1 MPDQNMKMPS
11 PGARLIPV
19 AGLLAT
25 TLMLVCAT
33 ALADCTLRETIQS
46 RVTAIDAG
54 ETISVGD
61 TVLASR
67 TLLPAFYAQRSY
79 TPAWVNPDS
88 VAQLLAAIE
97 VIEADG
103 LVPADYHLDTL
114 RALRERLH
122 ATPAYDP
129 ELLADYDLLLTDSLI
144 RLGYHLSFGKVD
156 PEALDSNWNM
166 VRYIDNLDDL
176 LLLGRAID
184 SGDVTQLIGKLRPQ
198 SDRYEQLRQALSK
211 YRTFALLG
219 GWQPVPPGPTL
230 KTGATGERVLALR
243 ARLVATGDLSTQ
255 DMFLPAFDDAVAEG
269 VMRFQRRHGLQ
280 DDGRVGRK
288 TLSEMN
294 VPVEVRIDQIRA
306 NLERARWV
314 LHDLPDTY
322 IMVDIAGFSARYYRD
337 NEVVWESRAQVGR
350 PARESPVFRS
360 TLTYLDINPTWTVP
374 PTILE
379 EDLLPE
385 VRADASY
392 LAVKNMEVI
401 DYNGNRI
408 DTDKI
413 DWHRYSGRSFPWL
426 VRQQAGPKNAL
437 GRIKF
442 MFPNRHSVYL
452 HDTPSKSLFEKPE
465 RAFSSGCIRIE
476 KPYDLAELLLAGNHD
491 WNHNRLIKTINTQ
504 RTQTVNLAEPVTI
517 IMLYW
522 TVAADEVG
530 TVRFS
535 RDIYDRDNAIISG
548 LNDTFSFR
556 SREIIRFTPGQ
567 TALLDPH

>member
-1 MPDQNMKMPS
+1 MKIPLT
-11 PGARLIPV
+11 GARLIPV
-19 AGLLAT
+19 SALLAA

-33 ALADCTLRETIQS
+33 ALADRTLRDTIQS
-46 RVTAIDAG
+46 RVAAIGAG
-54 ETISVGD
+54 EIITIGD
-61 TVLASR
+61 SVLASR
-67 TLLPAFYAQRSY
+67 TLLPAFYAQRNY

-88 VAQLLAAIE
+88 VSQLLAAIE
-97 VIEADG
+97 VIDRDG
-103 LVPADYHLDTL
+103 LVAADYHL
-114 RALRERLH
+114 AILRELHERLGN
-122 ATPAYDP
+122 AQVFNP
-129 ELLADYDLLLTDSLI
+129 ELMADFDLLLTDSLI

-166 VRYIDNLDDL
+166 VRYIEDLDEL
-176 LLLGRAID
+176 LLLSKAID
-184 SGDVTQLIGKLRPQ
+184 SGNVMQLIEQLRPQ
-198 SDRYEQLRQALSK
+198 SGQYEQLRKALSK

-219 GWQPVPPGPTL
+219 GWQPVLPGPTL
-230 KTGATGERVLALR
+230 KTGSTGERVLALR

-255 DMFLPAFDDAVAEG
+255 DMFLPTFDDAVAAG
-269 VMRFQRRHGLQ
+269 VQRFQRRHGLV

-288 TLSEMN
+288 TLGEIN
-294 VPVEVRIDQIRA
+294 IPAEVRIDQIRA

-322 IMVDIAGFSARYYRD
+322 IMVDIAGFSARFYRD

-385 VRADASY
+385 VRADPGY
-392 LAVKNMEVI
+392 LSVKNMEVI
-401 DYNGNRI
+401 DYDGNRI
-408 DTDKI
+408 DPDKI

-426 VRQQAGPKNAL
+426 VRQQPGPKNAL

-476 KPYDLAELLLAGNHD
+476 KPYDLAELLLTGNHD
-491 WNHNRLIKTINTQ
+491 WNHSRLIKTINTQ
-504 RTQTVNLAEPVTI
+504 RTQTVKLTEPVTI

-522 TVAADEVG
+522 TVAADDDG

-535 RDIYDRDNAIISG
+535 RDIYERDTAIISG

-556 SREIIRFTPGQ
+556 VRDIFRFTPGQ

>member
-1 MPDQNMKMPS
+1 MNVTS
-11 PGARLIPV
+11 PV
-19 AGLLAT
+19 ARPIIISGLLAAS
-25 TLMLVCAT
+25 LMLVCAT
-33 ALADCTLRETIQS
+33 ALADRTLRETIQS
-46 RVTAIDAG
+46 RVTSIGAG
-54 ETISVGD
+54 ETVTIGD
-61 TVLASR
+61 SVLASR
-67 TLLPAFYAQRSY
+67 TLLPAFYAQRGY
-79 TPAWVNPDS
+79 TPAWANPDS
-88 VAQLLAAIE
+88 VSQLLAAIE
-97 VIEADG
+97 VIDADG
-103 LVPADYHLDTL
+103 LVAADYHLDTL
-114 RALRERLH
+114 RQLH
-122 ATPAYDP
+122 QRMGNTQAFNP
-129 ELLADYDLLLTDSLI
+129 ELLADFDLLLTDSLI

-166 VRYIDNLDDL
+166 FRYIDDLDEL
-176 LLLGRAID
+176 LLLGKAID
-184 SGDVTQLIGKLRPQ
+184 SGNVAQLIEQLRPQ
-198 SDRYEQLRQALSK
+198 SGQYEQLRKALSK
-211 YRTFALLG
+211 YRTYALLG
-219 GWQPVPPGPTL
+219 GWRPVPPGPML
-230 KTGATGERVLALR
+230 KTGTTGERVLALR

-255 DMFLPAFDDAVAEG
+255 DMFLPTFDDAVATG
-269 VMRFQRRHGLQ
+269 VQRFQRRHGLV

-288 TLSEMN
+288 TLSELN
-294 VPVEVRIDQIRA
+294 IPVEARIDQIRA

-322 IMVDIAGFSARYYRD
+322 IMVDIAGFSARFYRD
-337 NEVVWESRAQVGR
+337 NEVIWESRAQVGR

-374 PTILE
+374 PTILD

-385 VRADASY
+385 LRADPGY
-392 LAVKNMEVI
+392 LASRDMKVI
-401 DYNGNRI
+401 DYDGNRI
-408 DTDKI
+408 DPEKI

-426 VRQQAGPKNAL
+426 IRQQPGPKNAL

-476 KPYDLAELLLAGNHD
+476 KPYDLAELLLAGNRG
-491 WNHNRLIKTINTQ
+491 WNHGRLIETINTQ
-504 RTQTVNLAEPVTI
+504 QTQTVNLAEPVTI

-522 TVAADEVG
+522 TVNVDDDG

-535 RDIYDRDNAIISG
+535 RDIYERDKAIISG

-556 SREIIRFTPGQ
+556 ARDIIRSTPER